1 MNLEKYRH
9 QHSDI
14 LKSIQALRELSR
26 LGIAEKA
33 AEIAQCV
40 ISMSSVI
47 KLHLSVEDRYL
58 YPELQ
63 KSSNRRLASMGA
75 QYQSEMQKIASAY
88 IGFAAKWNEAS
99 KLARDP
105 EGFRSEANRVL
116 KVLFERIRRENQD
129 FYPAIERS

>member
-14 LKSIQALRELSR
+14 LKSIQTLRELSR
-26 LGIAEKA
+26 LGIAQQA
-33 AEIAQCV
+33 AEIARCV
-40 ISMSSVI
+40 IAMSSVI

-63 KSSNRRLASMGA
+63 SCGDRRLARMGL
-75 QYQSEMQKIASAY
+75 QYQQEMRQIASAY
-88 IGFAAKWNEAS
+88 IGFASRWNEAS

-105 EGFRSEANRVL
+105 EGFRREANQVL
-116 KVLFERIRRENQD
+116 KILFERIRKENRE
-129 FYPAIERS
+129 FYPVIERA